1 LRDSW
6 SKSQYTGPWSR
17 NDPRWSDV
25 LKEKLGYSERADG
38 SFFVDVQTFR
48 LLFSEFTIAFIN
60 EDWAVSLI
68 EGTDT
73 QVQDNRITFAFEMP
87 ELSEVFLE
95 YYIYPPRMFPPSCMS

>member
-1 LRDSW
+1 M
-6 SKSQYTGPWSR
+6 
-17 NDPRWSDV
+17 

-68 EGTDT
+68 EGIDT